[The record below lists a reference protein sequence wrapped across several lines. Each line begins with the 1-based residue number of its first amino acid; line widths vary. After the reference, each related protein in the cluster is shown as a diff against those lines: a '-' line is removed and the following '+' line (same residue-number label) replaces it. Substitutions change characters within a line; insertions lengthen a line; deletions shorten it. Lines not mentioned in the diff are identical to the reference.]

1 MRHAG
6 VGDRVLSV
14 FSKLAKQGA
23 NWRRLRL
30 VRVLVAGLLIFM
42 LEVCARSMMVT
53 ASGRLLTHVGSRVP
67 RIRSVAGI
75 GLGSFPVARR
85 RSTEHHTHQE
95 RSEQRQ
101 WERPLEPEGATNP

>member
-53 ASGRLLTHVGSRVP
+53 ASSRLLTH
-67 RIRSVAGI
+67 
-75 GLGSFPVARR
+75 
-85 RSTEHHTHQE
+85 
-95 RSEQRQ
+95 
-101 WERPLEPEGATNP
+101 ERPLIRAGSADHLANFAALSTMTML